1 VIPIVVLALLASL
14 FYGAS
19 DFLGALGARR
29 LTVLKASVVIFL
41 AATAATAAALPV
53 SPWVYSDRA
62 LWAGVVAGLFAVI
75 GMVTFYAA
83 LAAGPMSLL
92 APLIALIQTA
102 IPVVVAAA
110 TGQELRLLAW
120 IAVGLGLVATTLVSV
135 PAEAVRAGARIERI
149 TARGGLLAL
158 VSGTTLGLSV
168 VALDAAPAASGVF
181 PAFLDIGVG
190 LAVLLPLL
198 AVPRL
203 RNGDGW
209 LGGGQEEPRMSD
221 AAGAGPWAM
230 SAVGGVLLG
239 VGNILLVVSLHAGNL
254 AIVAVLVGL
263 YPLATVVL
271 ARLVLKERLSL
282 VQGAGVAL
290 AVAAAVMLGLS

>member
-1 VIPIVVLALLASL
+1 MVPIVVLALLASL

-110 TGQELRLLAW
+110 TGQALRPLAW
-120 IAVGLGLVATTLVSV
+120 VAVGLGLVATTLVSV

-158 VSGTTLGLSV
+158 ASGTTLGLSV
-168 VALDAAPAASGVF
+168 VALDAAPADSGVF

-190 LAVLLPLL
+190 LLVLLPLL

-203 RNGDGW
+203 RGGDGW
-209 LGGGQEEPRMSD
+209 LGGGREEPRMSG
-221 AAGAGPWAM
+221 AAGTGAWTM
-230 SAVGGVLLG
+230 SAVGGILLG